1 MSVTSIQF
9 IGLFVVM
16 MNTGSGLHIVL
27 PHFPGTPYEEHTS
40 VIQYAPGVVVSTSW
54 PGTAACGADGS
65 LRCAPIDVETITFS
79 GASDPSPT
87 DIIGNIPHL
96 RCCCQSM
103 TGILPKYNDPTATG
117 KVSAHIF
124 IERGVAEAITASN
137 GRVDTWVT
145 AHSMDPAGITLIG
158 NNASGSFNIVFKPGA
173 QFTILNSMP
182 EDPAMPHFLAY
193 YLMGTGSANCTST
206 PTNDQACAPR
216 AAECSVRK
224 TAARAPRKPAVKPA
238 AIHPMVRRK
247 QASPLEATP
256 DCSNSHWP

>member
-16 MNTGSGLHIVL
+16 MNTGAGLHIVL
-27 PHFPGTPYEEHTS
+27 PHFPGTPYADHTS
-40 VIQYAPGVVVSTSW
+40 VIQYAPEAVVSTSW
-54 PGTAACGADGS
+54 PATTACGPNNS

-79 GASDPSPT
+79 GASDPSPI

-103 TGILPKYNDPTATG
+103 SDILPKYKDPTATG
-117 KVSAHIF
+117 KVAAHIF
-124 IERGVAEAITASN
+124 IEQGIAEAITATN

-145 AHSMDPAGITLIG
+145 AHSVDPEGITLTG
-158 NNASGSFNIVFKPGA
+158 NNASGTFKIVFKPGA
-173 QFTILNSMP
+173 QFSILNSMP

-193 YLMGTGSANCTST
+193 YLMGIGSTNCTSM
-206 PTNDQACAPR
+206 PTSDPACAPR
-216 AAECSVRK
+216 ATECVIRGAAVATRRK
-224 TAARAPRKPAVKPA
+224 SAVKRTTT
-238 AIHPMVRRK
+238 HPSLRRK
-247 QASPLEATP
+247 KIAPLETTS